1 MTTTFPT
8 VGEALH
14 DAALELCGMRT
25 EWGRLGIA
33 ADLFGRKHS
42 NYGKGAR
49 GRLPLS
55 LSIVQSMLSAWPG
68 PPIAIEVR
76 ADGFRWSA
84 ENRGDFPSGEALAA
98 ISRNR

>member
-33 ADLFGRKHS
+33 ADLFGRDAS
-42 NYGKGAR
+42 VYGKGAR
-49 GRLPLS
+49 GQITV
-55 LSIVQSMLSAWPG
+55 SIATVQSMLKAWPG
-68 PPIAIEVR
+68 PPIHIDISAE
-76 ADGFRWSA
+76 GFRWSA
-84 ENRGDFPSGEALAA
+84 LALGFPSGEALVA